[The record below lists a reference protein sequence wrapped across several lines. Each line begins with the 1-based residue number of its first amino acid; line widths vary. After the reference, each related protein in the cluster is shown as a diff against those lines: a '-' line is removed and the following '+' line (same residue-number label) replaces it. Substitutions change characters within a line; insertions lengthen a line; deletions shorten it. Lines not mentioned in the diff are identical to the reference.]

1 MSDNKATVSSQGT
14 EIKYPDI
21 IIGIVSPVGTDIK
34 TVVEELRS
42 RFKKIGYESHHIKIT
57 KAFPDLAAEFSYQG
71 LDESSKFKRI
81 NSYIK
86 FGNRLRENINLDIL
100 SRVAISMITDE
111 RDKVRTQGYG
121 RRSTDK
127 KGVVYIIDQLK
138 TEAEIKLL
146 RQIYDK
152 SFFQVS
158 VYSARD
164 IRVDNLSREMAHD
177 DRKADRINYREKA
190 EHVVS
195 KDENEPDK
203 FGQKV
208 GKIFQYA
215 DVVLNIDRTDEQ
227 NKLSNQI
234 KRFVE
239 LLFGYN
245 GYSPTRLEYGMYLAH
260 SAALRSL
267 DLSRQV
273 GAAIFRPTGEIAT
286 LGANEV
292 PKANGGSYWCDE
304 GFDAREYTL
313 SRDSN
318 DARKEEILQEIIEI
332 LRGADPKLTDKE
344 LKSLADSQFMD
355 ALEYGR
361 IVHAEMSA
369 LSDAARLGIS
379 VAGGTLYCTT
389 FPCHMCSKHIV
400 ASGLTKV
407 VFLEPYPKSLTSDLH
422 SDSVKIEGMSRG
434 SYDRF
439 PSVNFIPFFGITP
452 TRYRE
457 LFSRQKRKAD
467 RAFSRYRDGFPRPIF
482 SFLVPEYLTIESEIN
497 SLLVDEIVASKE
509 KDWNVEL
516 DGVPETVLEG
526 ERDVGTEQSEAG
538 LGA

>member
-14 EIKYPDI
+14 EIKFPDI

-34 TVVEELRS
+34 TVVDELRS
-42 RFKKIGYESHHIKIT
+42 RFKKVGYESHHIKLT
-57 KAFPDLAAEFSYQG
+57 KVFPELAEDFSYQG
-71 LDESSKFKRI
+71 LDETTKFKRI

-86 FGNRLRENINLDIL
+86 FGNKLRENIKTDIL
-100 SRVAISMITDE
+100 SRVAISLISKE
-111 RDKVRTQGYG
+111 RDTIREKGLN

-127 KGVVYIIDQLK
+127 KGVVYIVDQLK
-138 TEAEIKLL
+138 TEDELKLL
-146 RQIYDK
+146 KQTYDK
-152 SFFQVS
+152 FFFQVS

-164 IRVDNLSREMAHD
+164 IRVDNLSRAMAHD
-177 DRKADRINYREKA
+177 DKKADRNNYREQA
-190 EHVVS
+190 EHVVN
-195 KDENEPDK
+195 KDENEAGNK
-203 FGQKV
+203 YGQKV

-227 NKLSNQI
+227 NKLPNQV

-239 LLFGYN
+239 LLFGFN

-273 GAAIFRPTGEIAT
+273 GAAIFRSTGEIAT

-292 PKANGGSYWCDE
+292 PKANGGTYWCDE
-304 GFDAREYTL
+304 AFDGREYTL

-318 DARKEEILQEIIEI
+318 DARKEELLHEIVEI
-332 LRGADPKLTDKE
+332 LRGKNASLSEEEEKLLD
-344 LKSLADSQFMD
+344 DSQFMD

-369 LSDAARLGIS
+369 LSDAARLGVS

-400 ASGLTKV
+400 ASGLSKV

-467 RAFSRYRDGFPRPIF
+467 GVYSRYRDGFPRPIL
-482 SFLVPEYLTIESEIN
+482 SSLVPAYLRMEGEIN
-497 SLLVDEIVASKE
+497 TLLQDEIAGAKDKVWNDPEETAE
-509 KDWNVEL
+509 KAPDQEVS
-516 DGVPETVLEG
+516 DARRTEG
-526 ERDVGTEQSEAG
+526 QT
-538 LGA
+538 